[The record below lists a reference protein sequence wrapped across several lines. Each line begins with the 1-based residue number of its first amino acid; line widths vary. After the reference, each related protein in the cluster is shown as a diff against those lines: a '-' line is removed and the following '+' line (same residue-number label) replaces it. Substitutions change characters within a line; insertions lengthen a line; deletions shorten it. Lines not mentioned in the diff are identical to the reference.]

1 MKVCHFPDHHNFSR
15 EDLESIQKK
24 FDSLPGERKIIL
36 TTEKD
41 AVRLAYNPYFPTRLK
56 QISYYM
62 PIAVK
67 MISGLD
73 SSDFITDLKKAI
85 DSVED

>member
-15 EDLESIQKK
+15 DDLESIRTK
-24 FDSLPGERKIIL
+24 FDSLSGERKIIL

-56 QISYYM
+56 QICYFI

-67 MISGLD
+67 WSMD
-73 SSDFITDLKKAI
+73 STARIFITDLKKSI
-85 DSVED
+85 DSISD